1 MIVTPTALRV
11 APIEVKPVHPWLPTL
26 HVAFAAGPTSDVLE
40 EVMIGLRAAF
50 ARHGHYVQETPNRQ
64 TDVIFTTARFGE
76 PVPWRQALFFQARR
90 RYHLD
95 HTPTVVTM
103 LHARRQQWMGL
114 LAHFERALSKEP
126 PDPADF
132 LFPGLA
138 PTAPRTLIEQGRR
151 GGPILAAER
160 MLQAQAMCLRL
171 LMVIGDDRPEYAYHF
186 DLVGSCARSEGDDES
201 FYDDIVLRTA
211 TAVGAQE
218 IGKCSVLPPAI
229 DQATWRSLTTP
240 AAMRRASLE
249 FGRRGFFTEMVR
261 IADLVHVP
269 ALGDAIASQYSEG
282 CFATWEPRLPG
293 LIATVTGSARPVD
306 KANVTDD
313 ELAVIVGVHPNERSV
328 YVRHVE
334 GKRNDP
340 PSSEAFEMM
349 DMDRGLPQIWLDS
362 QWGISEPVPVVRSKL
377 HGHRGAT
384 AYDPRYVEYVPM
396 EPAYFHYPVTCATH
410 AQAQG
415 IKSAFARAEALQNPD
430 DPRQVVFTL
439 LPTHG
444 VFIVEKWVPGKV
456 PFQAIWE
463 AMDNGYIR
471 IDARVPQGPEIYEP
485 ERLA

>member
-1 MIVTPTALRV
+1 LR
-11 APIEVKPVHPWLPTL
+11 K
-26 HVAFAAGPTSDVLE
+26 AFV
-40 EVMIGLRAAF
+40 
-50 ARHGHYVQETPNRQ
+50 RHGHYVQEMPDRQ

-103 LHARRQQWMGL
+103 LHATRQQWSEL
-114 LAHFERALSKEP
+114 LAHFERALAREP
-126 PDPADF
+126 LNPADF

-151 GGPILAAER
+151 GGPILAVQR

-171 LMVIGDDRPEYAYHF
+171 LMVVGDGQPEYAYHF
-186 DLVGSCARSEGDDES
+186 DLVGSYARSEGGDEA

-218 IGKCSVLPPAI
+218 IGKCAVLPPAI
-229 DQATWRSLTTP
+229 DRQTWQSLATP
-240 AAMRRASLE
+240 AAMCRASVE

-282 CFATWEPRLPG
+282 CFATWEPHLPG

-306 KANVTDD
+306 KARISED
-313 ELAVIVGVHPNERSV
+313 ELAIIVGVHPNERSV

-349 DMDRGLPQIWLDS
+349 DMDRALPRILLSPD
-362 QWGISEPVPVVRSKL
+362 WGITDPVPVVRSKL
-377 HGHRGAT
+377 HGHRSVS
-384 AYDPRYVEYVPM
+384 AYNPRHVEYAPM

-415 IKSAFARAEALQNPD
+415 IKSAFARAQALLNPD
-430 DPRQVVFTL
+430 DPRQIVFTL

-444 VFIVEKWVPGKV
+444 VFIVEKWVSGKR

-463 AMDNGYIR
+463 AIDNGYIR
-471 IDARVPQGPEIYEP
+471 IEARVPQGPEVYEP